1 MPWQG
6 LVTPLTPHNVTLYR
20 GLVSMLITAKK
31 AHQLGTALI
40 EAAERSRNSKQQY
53 MILLTKDIAATMP
66 YKEGCNY
73 DPDFDVVVI

>member
-1 MPWQG
+1 
-6 LVTPLTPHNVTLYR
+6 
-20 GLVSMLITAKK
+20 MLMTAQK

-53 MILLTKDIAATMP
+53 MILLTKDIAATVP

-73 DPDFDVVVI
+73 DPEFDVVVI